1 MSAVEILCPAKL
13 TLSLNV
19 KGRREDGYHLIDAEM
34 VSIDLCDELLI
45 NDGAGIKV
53 RSAGSG
59 FDVPLDHS
67 NLVNQALRMANRV
80 ADVTIIKRIPAG
92 AGLGGGS
99 TNAAAILLW
108 AVFDAPSAAAK
119 LGADVAFC
127 LKGGRAQVRGIGEI
141 LEPLPYRQLGMTL
154 LIPPIGVSTPEVY
167 QAWDE
172 LNSPTGD
179 HGNDLETAA
188 LTVEPRLAEWRDVL
202 SEATG
207 KQARLAGSG
216 GTWFVE
222 GHHEAFTHRGTTS
235 MNVVTVPA
243 QDEKGDAG

>member
-1 MSAVEILCPAKL
+1 
-13 TLSLNV
+13 NV

-45 NDGAGIKV
+45 SDGSGIKV

-59 FDVPLDHS
+59 FDVPIDHS
-67 NLVNQALRMANRV
+67 NLVNQALEMTGRT

-99 TNAAAILLW
+99 TNAAAVLRW
-108 AVFDAPSAAAK
+108 AGFDDPIAAAK

-127 LKGGRAQVRGIGEI
+127 LKGGRAHVRGIGEI

-167 QAWDE
+167 RAWDE

-202 SEATG
+202 TEATG
-207 KQARLAGSG
+207 KQARMAGSG

-235 MNVVTVPA
+235 KNVVTVPA
-243 QDEKGDAG
+243 QDAKGDAG